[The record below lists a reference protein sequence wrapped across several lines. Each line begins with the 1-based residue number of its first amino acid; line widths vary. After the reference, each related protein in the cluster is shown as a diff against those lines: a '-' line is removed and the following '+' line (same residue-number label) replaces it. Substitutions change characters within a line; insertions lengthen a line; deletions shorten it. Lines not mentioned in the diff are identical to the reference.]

1 VTGKGGKIDGFTL
14 AKLSPVS
21 LAALG
26 QQAPLNPGP
35 RPGGATTRLRYRR
48 ALNVSRGRPRPAR
61 GRPLSAHR
69 GDLAAA
75 ENTCTGAILATASAL
90 PQVYPGP
97 HHGHPSPRGAT
108 GDRGC
113 GCAGR
118 GVCRGGGSVAGVRV
132 DVALSAVLGFL
143 SATNPTA
150 VKPLHDFL
158 RITVPGTFMCADT
171 LYPPRH

>member
-1 VTGKGGKIDGFTL
+1 MTGKGGKIDGFTL

-69 GDLAAA
+69 GDPPAA

-113 GCAGR
+113 SCAGR
-118 GVCRGGGSVAGVRV
+118 GCLSAWGLVAGLRV
-132 DVALSAVLGFL
+132 DVSLSAVLGFL
-143 SATNPTA
+143 SVTNSAA
-150 VKPLHDFL
+150 VNLIDAFRSH
-158 RITVPGTFMCADT
+158 
-171 LYPPRH
+171 